1 MTTEQPWTI
10 KRLLEWTTS
19 YLQGKG
25 VESARLEAQL
35 LLAHALGCSRT
46 SLYVR
51 YEEVI
56 GDGERAK
63 FRELVQARVKGT
75 PAAHLLGRK
84 EFFSLEFEVGPDVL
98 VPRQDTEWLVTE
110 CLTLAKPMDAP
121 RVLDVGTGS
130 GCVAVAVAA
139 RHKTAS
145 VIAIDVS
152 PQALAVARR
161 NAEKHKVSERVR
173 FLQGDLFAPLAEED
187 RFDFI
192 LSNPPYVPAGDL
204 AGLAPEVRDHD
215 PRLAL
220 DGGPD
225 GFTVID
231 RLIAGAAER
240 LSENGWLLFEI
251 GVGQEAEARR
261 RLEQAGWDVGKAITD
276 AGGVPR
282 VMKAR
287 RRTASSAVAPEQPP
301 DA

>member
-1 MTTEQPWTI
+1 MTPEQPWTI
-10 KRLLEWTTS
+10 KRLLEWTTG

-25 VESARLEAQL
+25 NESARLEAQL

-51 YEEVI
+51 YEEVPPDEQR
-56 GDGERAK
+56 GR

-75 PAAHLLGRK
+75 PVAHLLGRK

-110 CLTLAKPMDAP
+110 CLTLAKPHDAP

-145 VIAIDVS
+145 VTAIDLS

-161 NAEKHKVSERVR
+161 NAEKHKVADRVR
-173 FLQGDLFAPLAEED
+173 FLEGDLFAPLTEE

-192 LSNPPYVPAGDL
+192 LSNPPYVPSGDL
-204 AGLAPEVRDHD
+204 AGLAAEVRDHD

-225 GFTVID
+225 GFAVID

-240 LSENGWLLFEI
+240 LEKGGWLLFEI
-251 GVGQEAEARR
+251 GAGQEAEARR
-261 RLEQAGWDVGKAITD
+261 RLEQAGWDVSRTTIE

-282 VMKAR
+282 VMQAR
-287 RRTASSAVAPEQPP
+287 RVPADKQPDP